1 MPAYLYLHRYPI
13 GTCPRMNPSA
23 FPQIVYLWS
32 FHLRPGHHQH
42 HHQLLTGETLVSD
55 YVFHLIC
62 CSQPNALSWKS
73 LESLTHVSS
82 CSPNTQI
89 KIHHP
94 PASSLAS
101 PLLLHSPPP
110 IHSPQRS
117 RLIARIQHPCYVTS
131 LLQILLTLSI
141 VFGENPTLSPWPG
154 AFWAQASVPVSLLTS
169 CLLSLMDE
177 APSFLSGPW
186 IHRAPSTPPPH
197 PSEHLHFSSLVSV

>member
-1 MPAYLYLHRYPI
+1 MSQDEPL
-13 GTCPRMNPSA
+13 SF
-23 FPQIVYLWS
+23 FPIVYLWS

-55 YVFHLIC
+55 SVFHPIW

-89 KIHHP
+89 KIRHP

-101 PLLLHSPPP
+101 PLLLHSPPL

-141 VFGENPTLSPWPG
+141 VLGENPTLSPWPG
-154 AFWAQASVPVSLLTS
+154 AF
-169 CLLSLMDE
+169 
-177 APSFLSGPW
+177 
-186 IHRAPSTPPPH
+186 RAPSICPCLPPH
-197 PSEHLHFSSLVSV
+197 LMPSFSHGWVTRFSFRPLDSQSPLHPATS